1 MGTKRVAGGPRSD
14 KRERCRVAID
24 SSFLLDSPVV
34 PDQHAP
40 HSAKRGPT
48 HPRERRRG
56 AVDSAFL
63 LDAMVVPD
71 HDARHDTAAEPPR
84 RSAKRSPPPIAA
96 GSAATAHPPFG
107 PRQAV
112 HARPLKSLGLVR
124 LPQNWEQQPPES
136 GADTSDCWEPSSL
149 PAATRGAASARGVSA
164 KGLSR
169 RVRSVRR
176 KRHAVLWVMCAL
188 LLLAAVLL
196 ASLFF
201 SPVKHSFVGQRALP
215 QIEEWSTK
223 RSP

>member
-124 LPQNWEQQPPES
+124 LPQNWS
-136 GADTSDCWEPSSL
+136 SSL
-149 PAATRGAASARGVSA
+149 PNRAPTPATVGSPARCLLRREAQRQRVEFRRRASAGACAQYGGRG
-164 KGLSR
+164 
-169 RVRSVRR
+169 
-176 KRHAVLWVMCAL
+176 M
-188 LLLAAVLL
+188 
-196 ASLFF
+196 LF
-201 SPVKHSFVGQRALP
+201 SG
-215 QIEEWSTK
+215 
-223 RSP
+223 